1 MTANGYPL
9 QSFSSVQIPHHGSRR
24 TMRSVLEQAAW
35 SAQSLMSIPEQW
47 VVIGHTKR
55 CQNSSDP
62 VSQTDAL

>member
-1 MTANGYPL
+1 
-9 QSFSSVQIPHHGSRR
+9 
-24 TMRSVLEQAAW
+24 MRSVLEQAAW